1 MYYPKLSL
9 IYYLRGFKM
18 TIDEHNP
25 DHEFEWVPVVK
36 GTTALLVKRLEPNSQ
51 IIYDPSEMKALA
63 ETIGYDVVEIAIQR
77 AKFRSPFGIG
87 KGKVQEL
94 KELIAEKNIDV
105 VIFDDHI
112 DPSRFYHLEQN
123 LGKTVIDRYHL
134 ILQIFEHHS
143 RDKISKLQIE
153 LARIRYEM
161 PRYAEY
167 VKRKLTGVEHPGFRS
182 SGVYQVAAYK
192 RMTTRRIT
200 AIKAKLAKI
209 RYERQAQQKRRDRMG
224 FNIVSLAGY
233 YNAGK
238 SSLHR
243 ALSGSDATVSAKPFT
258 TLATL
263 IRRVDDQILIN
274 DTVGFID
281 DLPLEFMDAFQS
293 TLEEI
298 SSARLILLVLD
309 AYDPLDKISIKY
321 ETCQRILNDLNT
333 TNIVILV
340 LSKAD
345 LIMDDPDKK
354 AVLQKMFIN
363 KKHVFVSNV
372 TLDGVETL
380 KTMIKTILFP

>member
-1 MYYPKLSL
+1 
-9 IYYLRGFKM
+9 M

-77 AKFRSPFGIG
+77 AQFRSPFGIG

-143 RDKISKLQIE
+143 RDNISKLQIE

-258 TLATL
+258 TLATQL
-263 IRRVDDQILIN
+263 RRVDDQILIN

-281 DLPLEFMDAFQS
+281 NLPLEFIEAFRS

-298 SSARLILLVLD
+298 SSADLILLVLD
-309 AYDPLDKISIKY
+309 VSD
-321 ETCQRILNDLNT
+321 DLNQVEQKINTCKQILAELDT
-333 TNIVILV
+333 TEAIIYV
-340 LSKAD
+340 LCKAD
-345 LIMDDPDKK
+345 LLTDYPDKK
-354 AVLQKMFIN
+354 AAFQQMFDGTN
-363 KKHVFVSNV
+363 YVFVSNT
-372 TLDGVETL
+372 TLEGIATL
-380 KTMIKTILFP
+380 KTMIKSLLSH